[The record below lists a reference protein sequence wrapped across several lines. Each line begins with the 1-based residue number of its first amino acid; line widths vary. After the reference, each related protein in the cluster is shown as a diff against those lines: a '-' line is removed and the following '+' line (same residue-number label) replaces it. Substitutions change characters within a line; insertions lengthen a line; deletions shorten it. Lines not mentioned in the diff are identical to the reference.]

1 MSAREVL
8 FVELLLPLVGIA
20 LLWFFLIRPASR
32 RQKDLARM
40 QSALTVGDEVM
51 LTSGVYGTVTAV
63 ADDHALVEVAT
74 GVAIKV
80 ARGAVG
86 QIVTTVDEPAETGTV
101 DLTKGSDQ
109 SSIEHPADRP
119 ARTDGPT
126 DRSGAEED

>member
-1 MSAREVL
+1 
-8 FVELLLPLVGIA
+8 VELLLPLVGIA

-51 LTSGVYGTVTAV
+51 LTSGVFGTVTAV
-63 ADDHALVEVAT
+63 ADDHALVEIAT

-86 QIVTTVDEPAETGTV
+86 QIVTRVDEPAETGTV
-101 DLTKGSDQ
+101 DLTKGPAESPID
-109 SSIEHPADRP
+109 HPA
-119 ARTDGPT
+119 